1 MTPQEWSRIQ
11 QGIFRGESGG
21 DYGALFGYQNRP
33 NGRFEGT
40 DLTKMTVDQALD
52 FAKPSGPYGQYVKGE
67 VGRVATPM
75 GAYQVVGT
83 TLRDAKNALGL
94 TGNEVM
100 DQGLQD
106 KIGQWIYKSQG
117 TGAWEG
123 YKPINDDQAIASDTM
138 RVLGKQPKGLLA
150 TAQATDDTESK
161 MIPEEKPKGLLGSL
175 GIQKMV
181 EGAEGE
187 AGQRF
192 FQRDTFKDTA
202 AQMAPLLA
210 AMGSS
215 PALQKATAGIAA
227 QRTEAKA
234 RNKSLELLANLPGGQ
249 EFVRIAEIAGP
260 KAGVQA
266 YLESRKAPKDTRTD
280 DLKEYAQAQSNGFKG
295 TFIEYK
301 QALASSGSSSSF
313 GEKVSTYKNAYPEAS
328 DAEILEMIKDPAKM
342 PAAYQSLVL
351 RAKDAGL
358 EPGTPKYEN
367 FMRTGG
373 VGDAT
378 FSREEAKL
386 RSEGLANL
394 PIDIET
400 SKQALDVLDLAL
412 SKDYRAGLK
421 KFVGPLDAYLPNISG
436 AAKRF
441 KAIHNQ
447 IKGKTFMEAYKTL
460 KGGGQITEMEGDKA
474 TKAIARLNNSQN
486 EEDYIEALREL
497 RGIIQKQYMRSQSK
511 LSEFKGGQSASGWEI
526 VE

>member
-234 RNKSLELLANLPGGQ
+234 RNKSLELLANLPGGEQ
-249 EFVRIAEIAGP
+249 FVRIAEIAGP

-266 YLESRKAPKDTRTD
+266 YLESRKAPKSTA
-280 DLKEYAQAQSNGFKG
+280 AQ
-295 TFIEYK
+295 
-301 QALASSGSSSSF
+301 
-313 GEKVSTYKNAYPEAS
+313 
-328 DAEILEMIKDPAKM
+328 
-342 PAAYQSLVL
+342 
-351 RAKDAGL
+351 
-358 EPGTPKYEN
+358 
-367 FMRTGG
+367 
-373 VGDAT
+373 
-378 FSREEAKL
+378 
-386 RSEGLANL
+386 
-394 PIDIET
+394 
-400 SKQALDVLDLAL
+400 
-412 SKDYRAGLK
+412 
-421 KFVGPLDAYLPNISG
+421 
-436 AAKRF
+436 
-441 KAIHNQ
+441 
-447 IKGKTFMEAYKTL
+447 
-460 KGGGQITEMEGDKA
+460 DK
-474 TKAIARLNNSQN
+474 IARLKSTGIPENIAIGLVDGRYVARQDEVTGENFVYDVATGQKLFGEQGASEDPIETASTPGIFAGTNVKGATGLSGFGANILNTVVDAFGQGQPADKIAEASTALQTLSTNTMLGMAGEYPGRPSNLTREEVRKMTILPGEISQGPEKALNKANSIIGTIKQSLAADN
-486 EEDYIEALREL
+486 RVLSGRYSPADKASAKASIDLLQPLLADYISLANQLQPAEPAKPQITPTQNNLMDLYAPE
-497 RGIIQKQYMRSQSK
+497 KD
-511 LSEFKGGQSASGWEI
+511 
-526 VE
+526 